1 MSLTSHGKPGRRM
14 RISGLLTQGTRG
26 LGVVTDAGELWVLD
40 CDEADRDLVG
50 QRVTVEGELHGLDR
64 IRVDWI
70 GEAAP

>member
-1 MSLTSHGKPGRRM
+1 M

-26 LGVVTDAGELWVLD
+26 LGVVTDASELWVLER
-40 CDEADRDLVG
+40 DEVDSNLLGR
-50 QRVTVEGELHGLDR
+50 RVTVEGELHGLDR